1 MAAAIALNS
10 LALFRAAKLS
20 IHGRTDL
27 LQIDIETM
35 KSSERL
41 LLCPPKQGKIEPSGE
56 VDDGQLG
63 RLVAFDNRLDNSG
76 CQKSKRH
83 QLSHLSSTAVATGG
97 ALCGARVSCRCEL

>member
-41 LLCPPKQGKIEPSGE
+41 LLCAPKQGKIEPSGE

-63 RLVAFDNRLDNSG
+63 RLMTFDNRLDSSG

-83 QLSHLSSTAVATGG
+83 QLSHVTSRDPVPLRD
-97 ALCGARVSCRCEL
+97 L